1 LAAKSR
7 RDVAAFA
14 TLQEHDHDQ
23 EEAHQDVQGY
33 EQVIHALQT
42 KPAIRPASLILE

>member
-14 TLQEHDHDQ
+14 TLKENDDDQ
-23 EEAHQDVQGY
+23 EERHQDVQRD
-33 EQVIHALQT
+33 EKVIHALQT
-42 KPAIRPASLILE
+42 KPAIRPASLILG